1 LPVVSVVLAAQK
13 EYAMFEH
20 WRRCPWVLPI
30 LRYKD
35 GVDLLQRLQKTVIE
49 KAERKAQR
57 QTGVWPGRENGGDD

>member
-1 LPVVSVVLAAQK
+1 VLAAQK

-20 WRRCPWVLPI
+20 WKRYPWVLPI

-35 GVDLLQRLQKTVIE
+35 GADLLARLEKSVID

-57 QTGVWPGRENGGDD
+57 QTGVSPAR